1 MGFRKML
8 AGVGIGILVV
18 AQTWAS
24 VAHADPAPGYEQFA
38 QCPYENPEMD
48 HCVLGV
54 FDGSYTI
61 GAKTVTLQNPITL
74 QGGYTGEGSE
84 IEFHGAENGVTLSKP
99 AQPLPGGLSG
109 VTAPPSWPKE
119 LQEWFN
125 GAIEEGFTGVNA
137 TLELAGPATG
147 ITLNYENLFEEEG
160 TALGLP
166 VKIKLDN
173 PILGSSC
180 YIGSDKS
187 PVHLELTTGKS
198 GSLKGSPGELSFNE
212 DFTITTLSGLEVVNE
227 TYALPAASGCGGL
240 ASSFVDPLINSLLGL
255 PSASGKNAAT
265 LTGVLEDADAE
276 AVRP

>member
-1 MGFRKML
+1 M
-8 AGVGIGILVV
+8 GIGVLVV

-24 VAHADPAPGYEQFA
+24 VAYADPAPGYEQFA
-38 QCPYENPEMD
+38 QCPYENLEMD

-61 GAKTVTLQNPITL
+61 GPRTVTLQNPVTL
-74 QGGYTGEGSE
+74 QGGYTGEWSE
-84 IEFHGAENGVTLSKP
+84 IEFHGAENGVTLSKT

-137 TLELAGPATG
+137 TLELAGTATG

-173 PILGSSC
+173 PILGSNC

-187 PVHLELTTGKS
+187 PIHLELTTGKS
-198 GSLKGSPGELSFNE
+198 GALKGSPGELSFNE
-212 DFTITTLSGLEVVNE
+212 DFTITTLSGLKVVDE

-240 ASSFVDPLINSLLGL
+240 ASAFVDPLVNSLLGL

>member
-1 MGFRKML
+1 
-8 AGVGIGILVV
+8 
-18 AQTWAS
+18 
-24 VAHADPAPGYEQFA
+24 
-38 QCPYENPEMD
+38 MD

-61 GAKTVTLQNPITL
+61 GTKTVTLQSPVTL

-109 VTAPPSWPKE
+109 LTAPPSWPKE
-119 LQEWFN
+119 LQDWFN
-125 GAIEEGFTGVNA
+125 GAIEEGSTGLDA

-147 ITLNYENLFEEEG
+147 IALNYENLFDEEG

-173 PILGSSC
+173 PILGGNC
-180 YIGSDKS
+180 YIGSDKA
-187 PVHLELTTGKS
+187 PIHLELSTGKS
-198 GSLKGSPGELSFNE
+198 GALKGAVGELSFNE
-212 DFTITTLSGLEVVNE
+212 ELTIMTLTGLELVDG
-227 TYALPAASGCGGL
+227 TYALPAASGCGGV
-240 ASSFVDPLINSLLGL
+240 ASAFVDPLVNSLLGL
-255 PSASGKNAAT
+255 PSASGKNAAR